1 MSASRVLL
9 TANPCHRRDPFF
21 WRTKRGYHA
30 IFHYDG
36 ATHAF
41 SEDAKEWWIAPSYAY
56 TPIVEHTDGTQTE
69 YVSRERPKLALDPVD
84 QAPVAITS
92 AVRAPWID
100 ARCKPAAG
108 AKAGVPSGWNVRAPY
123 CDAAFTHVQLVGE

>member
-1 MSASRVLL
+1 MVDRTVL
-9 TANPCHRRDPFF
+9 C
-21 WRTKRGYHA
+21 
-30 IFHYDG
+30 
-36 ATHAF
+36 
-41 SEDAKEWWIAPSYAY
+41 
-56 TPIVEHTDGTQTE
+56 VEHTDGTQTE

-108 AKAGVPSGWNVRAPY
+108 AKAGVPSGWNVRAPF